1 MKITGDVYNVSKVYD
16 SKKPVGKIEKTSSV
30 APKKDVVSISSNA
43 MDYQT
48 VTKALKEVPD
58 VRQNKVDEFAEAYRS
73 GSYDVSGREIVEKL
87 GKSIIDQ
94 KA

>member
-58 VRQNKVDEFAEAYRS
+58 VRQNKVEEFAEVYRS

>member
-1 MKITGDVYNVSKVYD
+1 MKITGDIYNVSKVYD
-16 SKKPVGKIEKTSSV
+16 SKKPIGKIEKTSSV